1 MDGKLA
7 LSESAR
13 QELAKRTLARRN
25 MKYFVPY
32 VFTDYNMYE
41 HNELMCDALDLVV
54 DGIINRLMIFTHP
67 RSGKSE
73 LVSRKLPAFFL
84 GKHPELEVMGASY
97 NLDLIATFSRE
108 ARDLLKNQR
117 YRNIFG
123 DYSAVDTPV
132 AVSKDKANVAEWKID
147 GHRGGMK
154 VAGVGG
160 GITGYGFTLGI
171 IDDPVKDDAEAQSE
185 LMRNRVY
192 DWYWGSF
199 HTRQAVG
206 GGGRIILTM
215 TRWHE
220 DDLAGRL
227 LRLQDSYHEYWYL
240 LRFPALA
247 ESPNETRQFCE
258 ENWVF
263 PELLLTRERV
273 KRLREMPV
281 EERPHIRLRN
291 ERSRSS

>member
-1 MDGKLA
+1 M
-7 LSESAR
+7 SQTPI
-13 QELAKRTLARRN
+13 QELAQRELARRS

-32 VFTDYNMYE
+32 VFPHYNMYR
-41 HNELMCDALDLVV
+41 HNKLMCDVLDLVV
-54 DGIINRLMIFTHP
+54 DGIIDRLMIFTHP

-84 GKHPELEVMGASY
+84 GKYPDLEVMGASY

-160 GITGYGFTLGI
+160 GITGYGFSLGI

-206 GGGRIILTM
+206 GGSRIILTM

-227 LRLQDSYHEYWYL
+227 LRLQDTYGEYWYL
-240 LRFPALA
+240 LRFPALS

-258 ENWVF
+258 ENWIF
-263 PELLLTRERV
+263 PELLLNEDRV
-273 KRLREMPV
+273 KELREMP
-281 EERPHIRLRN
+281 EQDRPHLRIKR
-291 ERSRSS
+291 ERHQSA